1 MRFIYTKVSEA
12 RLTEAIKEMPSSLVV
27 IVYDEAVASLRA
39 AIEAIARQDVSARCE
54 ATTQTAEFV
63 SFLRMSLDHDKG
75 GAIAAN
81 LDRLY
86 AFVVA
91 QLPLLNARNDANIAT
106 GLIAVLEPLRAG
118 WSELDARIREE
129 LARVECVPDIY
140 HLGMP
145 VGKEAKVARAG

>member
-1 MRFIYTKVSEA
+1 MRFMYTKVSED
-12 RLTEAIKEMPSSLVV
+12 RLAEALEDMPSSLVV

-39 AIEAIARQDVSARCE
+39 ALEAIERHDIAARFE
-54 ATTQTAEFV
+54 ATAQTAETV

-91 QLPLLNARNDANIAT
+91 QLPLLNARNDSDIAT

-118 WSELDARIREE
+118 WRELDARIREE
-129 LARVECVPDIY
+129 LARAEGVSEIY
-140 HLGMP
+140 RLGMAAVP
-145 VGKEAKVARAG
+145 EAKVARAG